1 MSSVVYGRNAVLEL
15 IKKRPEEVEKI
26 YFQFNTEQSKLKE
39 ILILA
44 KRNKISIGKA
54 RNKRLIEVSGTEKHQ
69 GVCAII
75 TKTKYYELDQIL
87 ERPRNKKQLIVILD
101 GLEDP
106 HNVGAI
112 IRTAEAAAADAIIL
126 PHDIGCPINATV
138 GKTSAGAIAHIR
150 LCKVANLSQTIDRLK
165 EYGFWVYGLDMN
177 GEKNYYEIDFNDH
190 CAIVVGS
197 EAKGIRQLVRKHCD
211 DLVRLPIAGNVES
224 LNASVSAAIPLYEA
238 MRQRLTTKA

>member
-15 IKKRPEEVEKI
+15 IRTRPEEVEKI

-39 ILILA
+39 ILVTA
-44 KRNKISIGKA
+44 KRHNISIGKA
-54 RNKRLIEVSGTEKHQ
+54 RNNRLVELSGTDKHQ
-69 GVCAII
+69 GVCALVG
-75 TKTKYYELDQIL
+75 KVKYFELDEIL
-87 ERPRNKKQLIVILD
+87 ARPRNSKQLIVILD

-112 IRTAEAAAADAIIL
+112 IRTAEAAAVDAVII
-126 PHDIGCPINATV
+126 PHDSGCPINATV
-138 GKTSAGAIAHIR
+138 AKTSAGALSHIR
-150 LCKVANLSQTIDRLK
+150 LCKVVNLSQTIERLK
-165 EYGFWVYGLDMN
+165 KHGFWVYGLDMD

-197 EAKGIRQLVRKHCD
+197 EGKGIRQLVRKNCD
-211 DLVRLPIAGNVES
+211 ALIRLPIAGNVES

-238 MRQRLTTKA
+238 MRQRLS